1 MKNFACVILA
11 AGKGKR
17 MKSDLTKVLHPIC
30 GKVMLFYV
38 MDVVRRLDVEKTVVV
53 VGRQREKVKDR
64 FRDWKVTFV
73 TQTELLGTGDAVLRT
88 EKELDDIEVDILVV
102 AGDTPL
108 LRKETIDRMMVLH
121 SESDS
126 DITLLSTFLD
136 EPGGY
141 GRIVRDGDK
150 IVGIV
155 EEKDATDSQ
164 KEIKEINAGV
174 YIFNR
179 DKLFRYLKEIEPDN
193 VQKEYYLTD
202 IVKLIGKDG
211 GSVRVL
217 TTDDW
222 RETIGINDRWT
233 MALVNGIM
241 ENRMMEEMAREG
253 VTIVSPQT
261 TYIEYGVEI
270 GKDTVIEPFVSV
282 KGRSIIGKGCNI
294 SSHTSIVDST
304 VGNNVLI
311 KESCLIEKTHISENS
326 VIKPFSM
333 VRNEEEKEE

>member
-17 MKSDLTKVLHPIC
+17 MKSNLTKVLHPIC
-30 GKVMLFYV
+30 GKVMLFYI
-38 MDVVRRLDVEKTVVV
+38 MDVVRQLDVAKTVVV
-53 VGRQREKVKDR
+53 VGRQREKVMDR
-64 FRDWKVTFV
+64 FRDWNVTFV
-73 TQTELLGTGDAVLRT
+73 NQTELLGTGDAVLRT
-88 EKELDDIEVDILVV
+88 ENALDNIEADILVV

-108 LRKETIDRMMVLH
+108 LSKETVEKMMVLH
-121 SESDS
+121 LESDS

-141 GRIVRDGDK
+141 GRIVRDKDE

-155 EEKDATDSQ
+155 EERDATHSQ

-179 DKLFRYLKEIEPDN
+179 EKLFKYLKEIEPDN

-202 IVKLIGKDG
+202 IVRLIGNDG
-211 GSVRVL
+211 GNIRVL
-217 TTDDW
+217 TIDDW

-233 MALVNGIM
+233 MSIVSGIM
-241 ENRMMEEMAREG
+241 ERRVMEKMAREG
-253 VTIVSPQT
+253 VTFISPET

-270 GKDTVIEPFVSV
+270 GKDTVIEPFVSI
-282 KGRSIIGKGCNI
+282 KGKSVIGEGCNI
-294 SSHTSIVDST
+294 SSHTTIVDST
-304 VGNNVLI
+304 VGNNVRI
-311 KESCLIEKTHISENS
+311 KENCLIEEAHVSDEAVVN
-326 VIKPFSM
+326 PFSM